1 MFFIRIGYNL
11 GKNVTGFNDFF
22 NLIATE
28 KDISKHNP
36 KYHPTVKNCI
46 KNEYIKDLK
55 DTSKG
60 LFSNDQ
66 IMAYLFVFD
75 YEDDNSFNEIFYL
88 ARVIMNGE
96 KLNMNSEG
104 TKSVKCFVC
113 NKYPYLVNDLNQ
125 QNFNEEVLNQM
136 MENDLKIFE
145 YIQKL
150 KDIYQNIE

>member
-1 MFFIRIGYNL
+1 M
-11 GKNVTGFNDFF
+11 
-22 NLIATE
+22 
-28 KDISKHNP
+28 
-36 KYHPTVKNCI
+36 KNCI

-75 YEDDNSFNEIFYL
+75 YDDDNSFNEIFYL

-104 TKSVKCFVC
+104 TKTVKSFVC

-145 YIQKL
+145 YVQKL
-150 KDIYQNIE
+150 KDLYQNIE